1 MTTQTSPKSR
11 ALVNGALII
20 ALLSGCN
27 AETVDSGPPVKVAT
41 TFYEYLHAPDV
52 KAALTVFSPE
62 FTKTVGLWPEAL
74 NSIQSK
80 FGPVVSAELQN
91 ATLASNGHAPCYLLT
106 YKVKR
111 ESLESHERLFVCRSD
126 SKSEWTIDGQELKRD
141 DTGSNIVGGKIP
153 KVIGINLP

>member
-1 MTTQTSPKSR
+1 VTTQTTSKSC
-11 ALVNGALII
+11 ALVIGVPII
-20 ALLSGCN
+20 VSLSGCN
-27 AETVDSGPPVKVAT
+27 AESVDSGPPVKVAT
-41 TFYEYLHAPDV
+41 DFYGHLRAPDV
-52 KAALTVFSPE
+52 KTALTLFSPE
-62 FTKTVGLWPEAL
+62 FTKTVSIWPEAL

-126 SKSEWTIDGQELKRD
+126 SKSEWTIDGQQLNRD

-153 KVIGINLP
+153 NVMGINSP